1 MLAADESTIGLEFY
15 DIVTAC
21 MRNSTTILAQSVW
34 LSESPL
40 WISMCGDI
48 KSTKPKFFCLI
59 KFKGFNPI
67 YTKEHH
73 SHSLVK
79 IGEI

>member
-15 DIVTAC
+15 DIVIAC
-21 MRNSTTILAQSVW
+21 MLIAPPFWLRVYGYQNLLCGFLCVEILKVQNLNFV
-34 LSESPL
+34 
-40 WISMCGDI
+40 
-48 KSTKPKFFCLI
+48 CLI